1 MNRRNSRNIIVR
13 KLQSSTLVE
22 VLVGMTLIMITMSI
36 VFPMIVKSQHESGVI
51 ERSKAT
57 MIGNSI
63 LEKTIISKDFTDF
76 TTEEERRIITKTV
89 EKDITNENIRIVKI
103 NIQNKKGQ
111 ILFDEEYT
119 IEVDSL

>member
-1 MNRRNSRNIIVR
+1 MSRRNSRNIIVR

-89 EKDITNENIRIVKI
+89 EKDITNENIRIVRI